1 MFSFPSIGLLSSALF
16 LLVVDNNLVAGTI
29 VAVDRGIGRR
39 ELRAARR
46 ASGRNA
52 RFVDMASC
60 EDKCNGATTS
70 CLESECVWEA
80 HQRVNPASHP
90 LRISAIANRQNGMSS
105 QHDYHARCLHC
116 RLSSECLG

>member
-16 LLVVDNNLVAGTI
+16 LLVVDNSLVAGTI

-70 CLESECVWEA
+70 YLESECFGGAPTSQPHITPSPHFGHCKSPEWNVF
-80 HQRVNPASHP
+80 PA
-90 LRISAIANRQNGMSS
+90 
-105 QHDYHARCLHC
+105 
-116 RLSSECLG
+116 RLSCTMLTLQTEL